1 MLFFLLQ
8 EHGEGHGGGHEGG
21 GHHGPHSIFT
31 KIWESVSQSGF
42 GHWYGFDDPE
52 RGQFWFDAI
61 GFSIIG
67 AAVLIICSMMATKQ
81 YNRVPRGIQNVFEW
95 MVGLLRGMVHGFI
108 PGAQGDR
115 YLPYLG
121 TLFLFIFT
129 LNMLGV
135 IPGFRS
141 PTMTLSTTAAMGVT
155 TIVMVQAYA
164 IRDTG
169 LGSYLKHFTA
179 GTAFPLMLLMIPVE
193 IIGELAKPMS
203 LSLRLF
209 GNIFGEDNVIEQLMS
224 LGGWIPVQIP
234 MLLLA
239 LFTSFLQAF
248 IFTTLSTI
256 YIASKV
262 VHEGGHGDDHGHGHD
277 DAHGADPGH
286 APEAKHAHGAHH

>member
-1 MLFFLLQ
+1 
-8 EHGEGHGGGHEGG
+8 
-21 GHHGPHSIFT
+21 
-31 KIWESVSQSGF
+31 
-42 GHWYGFDDPE
+42 
-52 RGQFWFDAI
+52 
-61 GFSIIG
+61 
-67 AAVLIICSMMATKQ
+67 MATKQ

-95 MVGLLRGMVHGFI
+95 VVGLLRGMVHGFI

-121 TLFLFIFT
+121 SLFLFIFT
-129 LNMLGV
+129 MNMLGV

-262 VHEGGHGDDHGHGHD
+262 VHEGDHGEEHGHGDEHHD
-277 DAHGADPGH
+277 D
-286 APEAKHAHGAHH
+286 KHAAHDAHHH

>member
-1 MLFFLLQ
+1 MIFALLQ
-8 EHGEGHGGGHEGG
+8 HEAEEAAGHGGGHEGG
-21 GHHGPHSIFT
+21 GHHAPHSIFT
-31 KIWESVSQSGF
+31 KIWESVSHTSF
-42 GHWYGFDDPE
+42 GHWYGFDNPVL
-52 RGQFWFDAI
+52 GQFWFDAI
-61 GFSIIG
+61 GFSLIG
-67 AAVLIICSMMATKQ
+67 SLILLVCASMATKQ

-95 MVGLLRGMVHGFI
+95 AVGFLRGLVQGFI
-108 PGAQGDR
+108 PGPQADR

-121 TLFLFIFT
+121 SLFLFIFT

-141 PTMTLSTTAAMGVT
+141 PTMTLSTTAAMGLT
-155 TIVMVQAYA
+155 TIIMVQGYA
-164 IRDTG
+164 IRDAG
-169 LGSYLKHFTA
+169 LWPYLKHYTA
-179 GTAFPLMLLMIPVE
+179 GTAFPLFLLMIPVE

-203 LSLRLF
+203 LSLRLY

-262 VHEGGHGDDHGHGHD
+262 VHEGDHGEDHGHGEEPH
-277 DAHGADPGH
+277 
-286 APEAKHAHGAHH
+286 EEKHAQGAHH

>member
-1 MLFFLLQ
+1 MLSLLQ
-8 EHGEGHGGGHEGG
+8 EHAQGGHEGG
-21 GHHGPHSIFT
+21 GHHAPKSLFT
-31 KIWESVSQSGF
+31 AIWEAVKETGP
-42 GHWYGFDDPE
+42 GKLYRFDDPNL
-52 RGQFWFDAI
+52 GQFWFDAI
-61 GFSIIG
+61 GFSLIG
-67 AAVLIICSMMATKQ
+67 AAVLVICASMATRQ
-81 YNRVPRGIQNVFEW
+81 YNRVPRGIQNVLEW
-95 MVGLLRGMVHGFI
+95 VVGLLRGMVQGFI

-121 TLFLFIFT
+121 SLFLFIFT
-129 LNMLGV
+129 MNMLGV

-141 PTMTLSTTAAMGVT
+141 PTMTLSTTAAMGLT

-169 LGSYLKHFTA
+169 LWPYMKHYTA

-209 GNIFGEDNVIEQLMS
+209 GNIFGEDNVIEQLMG

-256 YIASKV
+256 YVASKV
-262 VHEGGHGDDHGHGHD
+262 VHEGGHDEDHGPGGDHHD
-277 DAHGADPGH
+277 
-286 APEAKHAHGAHH
+286 EKHAHDAHSH

>member
-1 MLFFLLQ
+1 MRMLLGMLLQ
-8 EHGEGHGGGHEGG
+8 EHGAAAHEGGGHEGG
-21 GHHGPHSIFT
+21 GHGGPDSWFT
-31 KIWESVSQSGF
+31 GIWKSVSHTDF
-42 GHWYGFDDPE
+42 GRWYGFDNPTL
-52 RGQFWFDAI
+52 GQFWFDAI
-61 GFSIIG
+61 AFSLIG
-67 AAVLIICSMMATKQ
+67 AIILVVCAVIATKQ
-81 YNRVPRGIQNVFEW
+81 YQRVPRGITNTFEW
-95 MVGLLRGMVHGFI
+95 VVGLLRGMVHGFI

-121 TLFLFIFT
+121 SLFLFIFT

-141 PTMTLSTTAAMGVT
+141 PTMTLSTTAAMGLT
-155 TIVMVQAYA
+155 TIIMVQAYA

-169 LGSYLKHFTA
+169 LWPYLKHYTA

-262 VHEGGHGDDHGHGHD
+262 VHDDGGHGEHGHGDEHHD
-277 DAHGADPGH
+277 
-286 APEAKHAHGAHH
+286 EKHDAHGAHH